1 VAQAVWTGQLSFGL
15 VNIPIKL
22 YSATAPKS
30 VRFHQYDAQTGR
42 RIRYRRVAEETET
55 EPPSSLQGGET
66 SPEPTLAASTER
78 TEARRAERE
87 VQWSEV
93 VKGFEIEPGR
103 IVTVTAEELEPL
115 VPEQTRSLEVE
126 QFVPLSDIDP
136 VYFDKSYYV
145 APGRGV
151 GTERPYW
158 LLYRA
163 LEAGGEVA
171 VGRFVMRTKEYL
183 AVVRPAQQLLML
195 ETMFYPDEVR
205 DPKTLSR
212 PPLEEPPERELAI
225 ARQFIEALAGA
236 WDPERH
242 RDQYRERV
250 LDLLRAKAGE
260 AQDVVERERDEAVP
274 PVVDLIEAL
283 KASVEA
289 ARQARTG

>member
-42 RIRYRRVAEETET
+42 RIKYRRVAEGTET

-66 SPEPTLAASTER
+66 SSEPTLAASTER
-78 TEARRAERE
+78 PEARRAERE
-87 VQWSEV
+87 VQWREV

-163 LEAGGEVA
+163 LEAGGEVLSGRGAGSQHLVAASARRTPGTGAGHCPA
-171 VGRFVMRTKEYL
+171 VHRSLGRSLGPRTPP
-183 AVVRPAQQLLML
+183 RPVSGAG
-195 ETMFYPDEVR
+195 T
-205 DPKTLSR
+205 R
-212 PPLEEPPERELAI
+212 PVKSQGRRG
-225 ARQFIEALAGA
+225 ARC
-236 WDPERH
+236 R
-242 RDQYRERV
+242 
-250 LDLLRAKAGE
+250 
-260 AQDVVERERDEAVP
+260 
-274 PVVDLIEAL
+274 
-283 KASVEA
+283 
-289 ARQARTG
+289 